1 SSRARE
7 RELLGG
13 LADADAKLA
22 TQASS
27 LTLLQERLSSA
38 QEGWRKA
45 ESESAQLQSRLL
57 TSEQALKASGKEVAK
72 LKEEVEAVRSA
83 TYLEVYRA
91 EDELRAVKE
100 ELGARAARVAHLE
113 HVLKAKDRDVAR
125 IKEEREAS
133 KAVERERAKVAEEVT
148 IRIETELQACKQKAA
163 QLESSLRTSQREARQ
178 LEEALR
184 AARGAEGDVLI
195 KSSKAEDG
203 ARRLESE
210 VTNTKL
216 RALQVEAQLKARE
229 RDVQQLSRTIEG
241 VRSELYESDARAVR
255 AEELVR
261 HLEKEAAVARSR
273 CLNSEG
279 AVRVKERELERMARL
294 LEAAKLAD
302 VTSSSRVSAAEDS
315 SRRLEGELASA
326 RVKIAQL
333 ESGIKSREQQIDKLS
348 KTLDGLRREEFDVVL
363 QAAKSEDATRRLDGD
378 LACLRARLSQADAL
392 VKAKGK
398 EIERVTRAADAA
410 KAAEYEAVAQR
421 LQAEEAASRLEGE
434 LVGIRQRVLAM
445 DAAGRAKE
453 KEGWFTSNAIDPTV
467 PPGLQAERLSKL
479 LDMTKASEFQMSVK
493 LAQAEAAGGS
503 LADDLATAQKRCA
516 QLESSVK
523 AKDREV
529 AALHRQITE
538 LQDAQAAAGL
548 KVAKAE
554 EGTRQ
559 ANEEAAVLRQKLVQA
574 ATALE
579 TQERETAKVTRLLQA
594 AKGSGYETESQ
605 RLASEEAARQLD
617 EQLGTIKA
625 RVQQLEVAVRSKDRE
640 VDKLGKALEA
650 AQAEGMAAAR
660 KVADAEETRQK
671 LESEAGSLRARLAQA
686 DSSAKTHE
694 RQLERLERM
703 LEGAKGEQLEA
714 EGRRAAAEEATRV
727 AAEEAAAARQ
737 ARVQAEHAV
746 RSRER
751 ELERVAKL
759 LDGTKGSEVEAS
771 VRLARAEEAVQAVT
785 EECREARTRATQL
798 EATIKAKDKELERL
812 AKVLSQARGSEY
824 STDAQRLQAEEAV
837 RKLDAELAAVKS
849 RASQLEHALRARD
862 KDIDGLQRLLEAAKG
877 AEFMAAA
884 HRARAED
891 STRQA
896 EAEATASRQRVVQLE
911 SHLKARIRELE
922 KAQRAVSDSGLDS
935 DGQQARTE
943 ESLRALEAK
952 LTGLRAHASQLQS
965 ALKARDKQVGPVLTG
980 HGMMPSQ
987 P

>member
-1 SSRARE
+1 AQLSKARNETACMKEQLKDAEAAAADKDAQIHRLTATIQSLQLAGSQAADTELAGLRVKVAQLETTLKAKDVQLEKLRWVLPGLTLAAAAALTRAFAAEDALARLEAELPSVKARHAALEQSSRARE

-57 TSEQALKASGKEVAK
+57 TSEQALKASGREVAK

-83 TYLEVYRA
+83 TYLEDYRA

-125 IKEEREAS
+125 VKEEREAS

-261 HLEKEAAVARSR
+261 YLEKEAAVARSR

-363 QAAKSEDATRRLDGD
+363 Q
-378 LACLRARLSQADAL
+378 
-392 VKAKGK
+392 
-398 EIERVTRAADAA
+398 
-410 KAAEYEAVAQR
+410 
-421 LQAEEAASRLEGE
+421 
-434 LVGIRQRVLAM
+434 VGIRGRGTGRGAM
-445 DAAGRAKE
+445 
-453 KEGWFTSNAIDPTV
+453 N
-467 PPGLQAERLSKL
+467 
-479 LDMTKASEFQMSVK
+479 
-493 LAQAEAAGGS
+493 
-503 LADDLATAQKRCA
+503 
-516 QLESSVK
+516 
-523 AKDREV
+523 
-529 AALHRQITE
+529 
-538 LQDAQAAAGL
+538 
-548 KVAKAE
+548 
-554 EGTRQ
+554 
-559 ANEEAAVLRQKLVQA
+559 
-574 ATALE
+574 
-579 TQERETAKVTRLLQA
+579 
-594 AKGSGYETESQ
+594 
-605 RLASEEAARQLD
+605 
-617 EQLGTIKA
+617 
-625 RVQQLEVAVRSKDRE
+625 
-640 VDKLGKALEA
+640 
-650 AQAEGMAAAR
+650 
-660 KVADAEETRQK
+660 
-671 LESEAGSLRARLAQA
+671 
-686 DSSAKTHE
+686 
-694 RQLERLERM
+694 
-703 LEGAKGEQLEA
+703 
-714 EGRRAAAEEATRV
+714 
-727 AAEEAAAARQ
+727 
-737 ARVQAEHAV
+737 
-746 RSRER
+746 
-751 ELERVAKL
+751 
-759 LDGTKGSEVEAS
+759 
-771 VRLARAEEAVQAVT
+771 
-785 EECREARTRATQL
+785 
-798 EATIKAKDKELERL
+798 
-812 AKVLSQARGSEY
+812 
-824 STDAQRLQAEEAV
+824 
-837 RKLDAELAAVKS
+837 
-849 RASQLEHALRARD
+849 
-862 KDIDGLQRLLEAAKG
+862 
-877 AEFMAAA
+877 
-884 HRARAED
+884 
-891 STRQA
+891 
-896 EAEATASRQRVVQLE
+896 
-911 SHLKARIRELE
+911 
-922 KAQRAVSDSGLDS
+922 
-935 DGQQARTE
+935 
-943 ESLRALEAK
+943 
-952 LTGLRAHASQLQS
+952 
-965 ALKARDKQVGPVLTG
+965 
-980 HGMMPSQ
+980 
-987 P
+987 